1 MSVGGCRAVVG
12 GVDLQE
18 RFGLVMTDESVLGP
32 PPLKRCEV
40 DVPGGDGSI
49 DLSDAL
55 SGGPV
60 YGNREHSLVLRMEV
74 GGPREFERVKTEVSN
89 LLHGRRLRY
98 ELTCDPGYSYEGRF
112 EVDEYY
118 SRLRSGCIRLKVA
131 ADPYKLREAC
141 TYRVNAAGGI
151 VVTLES
157 GRRPVCPTFEFS
169 SETIVACGDVVAQM
183 QPGSYK
189 VNDLWLHEGVNE
201 LYLNSYLGHGNVAA
215 ERYRGAVIAD
225 HARNRISDLIWE
237 GVRSGAV
244 TVSDWT
250 LDTVEM
256 HANER
261 IIDAEFSVDG
271 DSDRYAVFIQYDWKD
286 L

>member
-1 MSVGGCRAVVG
+1 MSGGGCRAVVG

-118 SRLRSGCIRLKVA
+118 SRMRSGCVRLKVA
-131 ADPYKLREAC
+131 ADPYKLKERCA
-141 TYRVNAAGGI
+141 YRVNAAGG
-151 VVTLES
+151 VTVNLLCGRMRACPTIEVARRALVSKDGTSWVLES
-157 GRRPVCPTFEFS
+157 GAS
-169 SETIVACGDVVAQM
+169 
-183 QPGSYK
+183 
-189 VNDLWLHEGVNE
+189 
-201 LYLNSYLGHGNVAA
+201 
-215 ERYRGAVIAD
+215 
-225 HARNRISDLIWE
+225 RIRDLIL
-237 GVRSGAV
+237 SGDDNVV
-244 TVSDWT
+244 TIDTCPEYCMTYWT
-250 LDTVEM
+250 DYAGQTWFGLAGKRWSQIGAGGKPLQESPSWAGYAGRTWGDIAGARWVELM
-256 HANER
+256 HPA
-261 IIDAEFSVDG
+261 APG
-271 DSDRYAVFIQYDWKD
+271 DEYAAYIQFEWKD

>member
-1 MSVGGCRAVVG
+1 MSVVGCRAVVG

-32 PPLKRCEV
+32 PPFKRCEV

-60 YGNREHSLVLRMEV
+60 YGNREHVFVLRMEV
-74 GGPREFERVKTEVSN
+74 GGPREFERVKTEVSH

-118 SRLRSGCIRLKVA
+118 SRMRSGCIRLKVA
-131 ADPYKLREAC
+131 ADPYKLKERC

-157 GRRPVCPTFEFS
+157 GRRPACPTFEFA

-201 LYLNSYLGHGNVAA
+201 LYLNSYLGEGNVAA
-215 ERYRGAVIAD
+215 EEHMGVVVEDVWDRRV
-225 HARNRISDLIWE
+225 SDLMWE
-237 GVRSGAV
+237 GVRGGAALV
-244 TVSDWT
+244 EDWER
-250 LDTVEM
+250 DTVEM
-256 HANER
+256 HWDER
-261 IIDAEFSVDG
+261 VVDAEFAVSAE
-271 DSDRYAVFIQYDWKD
+271 SERYAVYVQYEWED

>member
-74 GGPREFERVKTEVSN
+74 DGPREFERVKTEVSN

-118 SRLRSGCIRLKVA
+118 SRMRSGCIRLKVA
-131 ADPYKLREAC
+131 ADPYKLKERC
-141 TYRVNAAGGI
+141 TCRVNAAGG
-151 VVTLES
+151 VTVDLPV
-157 GRRPVCPTFEFS
+157 GRKRVCPTVEVGRPALVS
-169 SETIVACGDVVAQM
+169 WQGRSWRLE
-183 QPGSYK
+183 PGAARIR
-189 VNDLWLHEGVNE
+189 DLWIEQ
-201 LYLNSYLGHGNVAA
+201 
-215 ERYRGAVIAD
+215 GA
-225 HARNRISDLIWE
+225 ST
-237 GVRSGAV
+237 V
-244 TVSDWT
+244 TVNTCPEYCVAYWRDDPGAAWAAAPHETWASECAGGEPLQEYPAWASDAGEAW
-250 LDTVEM
+250 
-256 HANER
+256 APGA
-261 IIDAEFSVDG
+261 DARWIEELHPAEPG
-271 DSDRYAVFIQYDWKD
+271 DEYACYLQYDWKD